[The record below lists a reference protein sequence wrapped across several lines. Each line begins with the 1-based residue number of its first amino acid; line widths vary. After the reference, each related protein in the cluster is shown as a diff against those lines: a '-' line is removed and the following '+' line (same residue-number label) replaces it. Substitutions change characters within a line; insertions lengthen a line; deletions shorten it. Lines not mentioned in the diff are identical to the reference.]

1 MVNLFKPYWLR
12 IISSLIHLREDVGID
27 HNLLVICPNSRFVSR
42 MRVRDS
48 FDLVFR
54 ELELPGFLRALL
66 DGERA
71 AVHGLDDA
79 RELIRLRGRVR
90 AGDECECQRKQR
102 DQKNDASHV
111 VLSRTGRACSAQ
123 ATMRAG
129 GVTPHARAEQAPPLL
144 RSVPDVST
152 AGAGAGAEVARP
164 AGLAAKSARNAFSD
178 VARSGV
184 LGLIVFRA
192 AMHALHIFFNG

>member
-1 MVNLFKPYWLR
+1 MQDGKGVGQPATCEAKSAAEGGRRDRNRQAVRTQADDPR
-12 IISSLIHLREDVGID
+12 SSACRASRREGR
-27 HNLLVICPNSRFVSR
+27 CP
-42 MRVRDS
+42 
-48 FDLVFR
+48 
-54 ELELPGFLRALL
+54 
-66 DGERA
+66 A
-71 AVHGLDDA
+71 AVRGFDA
-79 RELIRLRGRVR
+79 SADAGGNRSPETRAHVPRGRDAAAR
-90 AGDECECQRKQR
+90 ATARAR
-102 DQKNDASHV
+102 NASASASSAIKSTTRLM
-111 VLSRTGRACSAQ
+111 LSARGGRACSAQ
-123 ATMRAG
+123 ATVRAG

-164 AGLAAKSARNAFSD
+164 AGLGAKSARNAFSD